1 VLGRQ
6 VLRVR
11 SRFGRAAS
19 TAILAAALT
28 ALAVAAWGCGGEAAT
43 PPIVYVTPSL
53 GVTETPVP
61 SETVEASAA
70 GSPSP
75 TPASAPG
82 AATITKAKVTR
93 KGSTGTCV
101 DWTATIMKP
110 VVGGIPE
117 EAASAANAVL
127 DEKVTEAMDDFE
139 TVMGY
144 GGGGSGPCTLTGDY
158 SVAYSST
165 TLLSLRLTFVQ
176 YTGGASTST
185 IAGSASFRTDGTPV
199 ELADLFTSASAGAA
213 KLSTESRTRLLSALG
228 SQGVDADW
236 VNPGTLPQ
244 ISSFDSAWA
253 FTGSGLE
260 LTFQEVTVAPHA
272 LGTPRIVIPWS
283 SLAGVLDPNGPAG
296 EFI

>member
-1 VLGRQ
+1 
-6 VLRVR
+6 VR

-19 TAILAAALT
+19 AAILAVSLAALT
-28 ALAVAAWGCGGEAAT
+28 VAAWGCGGEAAT
-43 PPIVYVTPSL
+43 PPIVYVTPSP
-53 GVTETPVP
+53 GATETPLP
-61 SETVEASAA
+61 SETVEPLPD

-75 TPASAPG
+75 TITSAPG
-82 AATITKAKVTR
+82 AATLTKAKVTR
-93 KGSTGTCV
+93 TGSTGTCV
-101 DWTATIMKP
+101 NWNATIMKP

-117 EAASAANAVL
+117 EAADAVNAVL
-127 DEKVTEAMDDFE
+127 DDKVTEAIDAFE

-176 YTGGASTST
+176 YTGGASAST
-185 IAGSASFRTDGTPV
+185 IAGSASFRTDGTPI
-199 ELADLFTSASAGAA
+199 ELADLFTSPSAGAA
-213 KLSTESRTRLLSALG
+213 KLSAESRTRLLAALG

-260 LTFQEVTVAPHA
+260 LTFQEVSVAPHA

-283 SLAGVLDPNGPAG
+283 SLAGVLDPNGPAA